1 MDKEEILKL
10 IEQEI
15 NGKKI
20 VFYLD
25 KIKRLEDE
33 LEEME
38 MALEYLYELRDD

>member
-1 MDKEEILKL
+1 MDKEEILK
-10 IEQEI
+10 IVEQEI
-15 NGKKI
+15 NEEKI